1 MNKLKKYAAS
11 RSGRDTLLS
20 FGIVI
25 IAFIVVQ
32 ALVLTGS
39 LSSSMKGLLVPIC
52 AYIIMAVS
60 LNLTVGILGEL
71 SLGHAGFMSVGAF
84 SGIVVT
90 TSLADAVPSGV
101 VRLILAIIVGA
112 ICAAIAGVI
121 VGVPVLRL
129 KGDYLAIVTLAFGE
143 IIKNI
148 INVLYVGKDASG
160 LHFSILE
167 QKFELSEGGEMIING
182 PMGVSGVDKLSSFTS
197 GFVLILITLF
207 IILNLINS
215 RSGRAI
221 MAVRDNKIAAD
232 SIGISTTHYKLM
244 AFVISAAFAGMAGAL
259 YAMNYSTITAAKFDF
274 NTSILIL
281 VFVVLGG
288 LGNIWGSIIAATL
301 LTLLPEL
308 LRAVNTYR
316 MLIYAILLIA
326 MMLFNNS
333 SLKARLLEKRS
344 MKQMEKMQK
353 NEKEGAKP
361 WRCWKL
367 PRWAFPSAACAPL
380 MN

>member
-1 MNKLKKYAAS
+1 MNKLKKYAS
-11 RSGRDTLLS
+11 TRSGRDTLLS

-25 IAFIVVQ
+25 VAFVVVQ
-32 ALVLTGS
+32 VLVLTGS

-90 TSLADAVPSGV
+90 TSLADSVSSGA
-101 VRLILAIIVGA
+101 VRLVLAIIVGA

-148 INVLYVGKDASG
+148 INVLYVGKDSSG

-167 QKFELSEGGEMIING
+167 QKFELAEGGKMIING
-182 PMGVSGVDKLSSFTS
+182 PMGVSGVSKLSSFTA

-215 RSGRAI
+215 RAGRAI
-221 MAVRDNKIAAD
+221 MSVRDNKIAAD

-333 SLKARLLEKRS
+333 SLKQRLLEKRG
-344 MKQMEKMQK
+344 MKQMKKLEQQEKG
-353 NEKEGAKP
+353 GA
-361 WRCWKL
+361 
-367 PRWAFPSAACAPL
+367 
-380 MN
+380 

>member
-1 MNKLKKYAAS
+1 MNKLKQFAAT
-11 RSGRDTLLS
+11 RAGRDALLC

-25 IAFIVVQ
+25 AAYAVVQ
-32 ALVLTGS
+32 ALVLGGL

-84 SGIVVT
+84 SGIVVST
-90 TSLADAVPSGV
+90 ALADAIPSGV
-101 VRLILAIIVGA
+101 VRLTLAVIVGA
-112 ICAAIAGVI
+112 LCAAVAGVI

-160 LHFSILE
+160 LHLSILKQRFTLE
-167 QKFELSEGGEMIING
+167 EGGEMIING
-182 PMGVSGVDKLSSFTS
+182 PMGVSGVEKLSSFTF

-207 IILNLINS
+207 LILNLIHS
-215 RSGRAI
+215 RAGRAI
-221 MAVRDNKIAAD
+221 MSVRDNKIAAD
-232 SIGISTTHYKLM
+232 SIGISTTHYKLL
-244 AFVISAAFAGMAGAL
+244 AFVISAAFAGVAGAL

-274 NTSILIL
+274 NTSILVL

-288 LGNIWGSIIAATL
+288 LGNIWGSVIAATL

-308 LRAVNTYR
+308 LRAVNSYR

-326 MMLFNNS
+326 IMLFNYS
-333 SLKARLLEKRS
+333 PLKARLLEKRRS
-344 MKQMEKMQK
+344 KKTATSG
-353 NEKEGAKP
+353 KEGA
-361 WRCWKL
+361 
-367 PRWAFPSAACAPL
+367 
-380 MN
+380 

>member
-25 IAFIVVQ
+25 VAFVVVQ
-32 ALVLTGS
+32 ALVFTGS

-90 TSLADAVPSGV
+90 TSLADAVPSDV

-167 QKFELSEGGEMIING
+167 QKFQLADGGEMIING

-232 SIGISTTHYKLM
+232 SIGISTIHYKLL

-353 NEKEGAKP
+353 NEKEGA
-361 WRCWKL
+361 
-367 PRWAFPSAACAPL
+367 
-380 MN
+380 